1 MTATALSRLTLTD
14 FRSYVGAELALD
26 GRPVFLVG
34 PNGAG
39 KTNLLEAISLFTPG
53 RGLRGAA
60 IAELGRRL
68 PGETVGRAWA
78 VSASVSVA
86 GEATQVG
93 TGVAE
98 AGAARRTVRV
108 GGETVPPGRLADHL
122 RQVWLTPAQDRLFLE
137 GAAERRRFFDRLVF
151 AAIPRHAAHAQAY
164 DRASRERMR
173 LLTDDTQAPDPA
185 WLDALEARLAEAG
198 ALMAEARATTL
209 AALQAEIDGRGERPF
224 PQARLSLTGEWEQ
237 LAAAGAEIAD
247 IEARLAEA
255 GALMAEARATTLAAL
270 QAEIDG
276 RGERPFPQ
284 ARLSLTGEWEQLAAA
299 GAEIADIEARL
310 AKALA
315 AARPRD
321 AAAGR
326 ALTGPHRG
334 DLAVVHVEKDRPAAE
349 CSTGEQK
356 ALILNL
362 VLAQAAS
369 LARSDTA
376 PSPLLLLDEVAAHL
390 DARRRGALF
399 DEIEAL
405 GLQAFLTGTDE
416 VLFEALAGRAQ
427 GFRVDGSALLTLD

>member
-1 MTATALSRLTLTD
+1 VTATALSRLTLTD
-14 FRSYVGAELALD
+14 FRSYARADLVLD

-53 RGLRGAA
+53 RGLRGSALV
-60 IAELGRRL
+60 EVGRRM
-68 PGETVGRAWA
+68 PGEVVGRAWA
-78 VSASVSVA
+78 VSAIVSA
-86 GEATQVG
+86 GGGETQVG
-93 TGVAE
+93 TGVGE
-98 AGAARRTVRV
+98 PGAARRTVRIE
-108 GGETVPPGRLADHL
+108 GETVPPGRLADHL

-137 GAAERRRFFDRLVF
+137 GASERRRFFDRLVF

-164 DRASRERMR
+164 EKAQRERMR
-173 LLTDDTQAPDPA
+173 LLTDEAGPPDA
-185 WLDALEARLAEAG
+185 GWLDALEARLAEAG

-237 LAAAGAEIAD
+237 MAAPNAKGPGAEIAD
-247 IEARLAEA
+247 IEARLAA
-255 GALMAEARATTLAAL
+255 
-270 QAEIDG
+270 
-276 RGERPFPQ
+276 
-284 ARLSLTGEWEQLAAA
+284 
-299 GAEIADIEARL
+299 
-310 AKALA
+310 ALA

-334 DLAVVHVEKDRPAAE
+334 DLAVIHAERDRPAAE

-362 VLAQAAS
+362 VLAQAAR
-369 LARSDTA
+369 LARAETS
-376 PSPLLLLDEVAAHL
+376 PSPVLLLDEVAAHL

-405 GLQAFLTGTDE
+405 GLQAFLTGTDDH
-416 VLFEALAGRAQ
+416 LFEGLAGRAQ
-427 GFRVDGSALLTLD
+427 GVRVEGAELTPTD